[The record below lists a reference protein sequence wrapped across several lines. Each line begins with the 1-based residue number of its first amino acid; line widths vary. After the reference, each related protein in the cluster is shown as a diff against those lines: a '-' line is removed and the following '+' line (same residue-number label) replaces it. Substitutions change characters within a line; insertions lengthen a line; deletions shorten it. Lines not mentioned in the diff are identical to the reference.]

1 MPTDELPIV
10 PDSERFE
17 PRVRDDQDPDQGPP
31 IEDQEA
37 PEDEEAPAAG
47 VLDPERPE
55 PPEPNEP
62 A

>member
-1 MPTDELPIV
+1 MPIDELPIV

-17 PRVRDDQDPDQGPP
+17 PRVRDDRDPDQGPP
-31 IEDQEA
+31 IED
-37 PEDEEAPAAG
+37 EEAPADG

>member
-1 MPTDELPIV
+1 MPIDEPPIV
-10 PDSERFE
+10 PDSERLE

-31 IEDQEA
+31 IEDE
-37 PEDEEAPAAG
+37 EEAPAAG